1 MNDPKK
7 IFWVAS
13 YPKSGNT
20 LMRAMLSSLFFS
32 QKGKY
37 SNELL
42 DWIESF
48 ETCARL
54 KFIEKENPQDIKKI
68 NNLKILSKYWKEMQ
82 SEKRFNIK
90 ESFCF
95 IKTHSALT
103 KIFGNEF
110 TNEKLSRGLIYIV
123 RDPRDILLSWSK
135 HRNKSIDDTLDF
147 MLNVDSTIAYND
159 IHFLKDQNLRPLQY
173 ISSWNAHVSSWKNLE
188 VPKMIIRFED
198 LIEKKQDVLKK
209 IINFF
214 TFEYGIS
221 INNIKE
227 KTENILKTTD
237 FNFMQMLEE
246 KFGFKEAL
254 NHTKFFNIGKKNQ
267 WKDQLT
273 LHQTKIIEKNFKK
286 EMEYFN
292 YL

>member
-7 IFWVAS
+7 IFWLAS

-20 LMRAMLSSLFFS
+20 LMRAILSSLFFS
-32 QKGKY
+32 LNGKY

-54 KFIEKENPQDIKKI
+54 KFIEVENPQDIKKI
-68 NNLKILSKYWKEMQ
+68 SNLEILSKYWQEMQ
-82 SEKRFNIK
+82 TEKRFNIK

-103 KIFGNEF
+103 NIFGNKF
-110 TNEKLSRGLIYIV
+110 TNEKLTRGLIYIV

-135 HRNKSIDDTLDF
+135 HRNKSIDNTLDF
-147 MLNVDSTIAYND
+147 MLNADSTIAYND

-173 ISSWNAHVSSWKNLE
+173 ISSWNAHVNSWKNLD

-198 LIEKKQDVLKK
+198 LIEKKQEIIKK

-214 TFEYGIS
+214 NIEYKIS
-221 INNIKE
+221 IDNIEE
-227 KTENILKTTD
+227 KTQNILKTTD
-237 FNFMQMLEE
+237 FNFMKILEE

-254 NHTKFFNIGKKNQ
+254 SHTKFFNIGKKNQ
-267 WKDQLT
+267 WKDKLT
-273 LHQTKIIEKNFKK
+273 LQQIKKIEKNFKK
-286 EMEYFN
+286 EMEYLN

>member
-7 IFWVAS
+7 IFWLAS

-20 LMRAMLSSLFFS
+20 LMRAILSSLFFS

-54 KFIEKENPQDIKKI
+54 NFIEKENPQDIKKI

-103 KIFGNEF
+103 NIFGNEF

-159 IHFLKDQNLRPLQY
+159 IHFLKDQNLKPLQY

-188 VPKMIIRFED
+188 VPKMTIRFED
-198 LIEKKQDVLKK
+198 LIEGKQDVLKE

-221 INNIKE
+221 IKHIEE
-227 KTENILKTTD
+227 KTKNILETTD
-237 FNFMQMLEE
+237 FNYMKMLEE

-267 WKDQLT
+267 WKD
-273 LHQTKIIEKNFKK
+273 KIKLKQIKKIEKKFKK

>member
-1 MNDPKK
+1 MNEPKK

-103 KIFGNEF
+103 NIFGNEF

>member
-7 IFWVAS
+7 IFWLAS

-20 LMRAMLSSLFFS
+20 LMRAILSSLFFS
-32 QKGKY
+32 LNGKY

-54 KFIEKENPQDIKKI
+54 KFIEDENPQDIKKI
-68 NNLKILSKYWKEMQ
+68 SNLEILSKYWQEMQ
-82 SEKRFNIK
+82 TEKRFNIK

-103 KIFGNEF
+103 NIFGNKF
-110 TNEKLSRGLIYIV
+110 TNEKLTRGLIYIV

-135 HRNKSIDDTLDF
+135 HRNKSIDNTLDF
-147 MLNVDSTIAYND
+147 MINADSTIAYND
-159 IHFLKDQNLRPLQY
+159 IHFLKDQNLRPLQH
-173 ISSWNAHVSSWKNLE
+173 ISNWNSHVNSWKNLD

-198 LIEKKQDVLKK
+198 LIEKKQEIIKK

-214 TFEYGIS
+214 NIEYEIS
-221 INNIKE
+221 INNIEE
-227 KTENILKTTD
+227 KTQNILKTTD
-237 FNFMQMLEE
+237 FNFMKKLEE

-254 NHTKFFNIGKKNQ
+254 SHTKFFNIGKKNQ
-267 WKDQLT
+267 WKDKLT
-273 LHQTKIIEKNFKK
+273 LQQIKKIEKNFKK